1 MPKPNYHTTKSLA
14 IEMNKTKLFMNKRV
28 YLGLLILDI
37 SKTPMYEFWYDCVK
51 AKFGEKSK

>member
-1 MPKPNYHTTKSLA
+1 MPKQNYHTTKSLA

-37 SKTPMYEFWYDCVK
+37 SKTPMYEFCYDYVK
-51 AKFGEKSK
+51 PIEMVS

>member
-37 SKTPMYEFWYDCVK
+37 SKTPMHEFCYDYVK
-51 AKFGEKSK
+51 PIEMVS